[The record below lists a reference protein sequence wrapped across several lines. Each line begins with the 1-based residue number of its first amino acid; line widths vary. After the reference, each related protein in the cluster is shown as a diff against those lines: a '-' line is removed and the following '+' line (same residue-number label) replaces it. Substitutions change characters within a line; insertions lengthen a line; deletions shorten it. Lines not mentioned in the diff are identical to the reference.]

1 MRLVL
6 AVALVAVAPGWAIVR
21 HLPLDDPLARVVL
34 SVTVGVAVATGVAGF
49 LMYAGWWSPGR
60 AATILVLVTLGA
72 ATAKGHGL
80 RW

>member
-34 SVTVGVAVATGVAGF
+34 
-49 LMYAGWWSPGR
+49 
-60 AATILVLVTLGA
+60 AATVLVLVTLGA